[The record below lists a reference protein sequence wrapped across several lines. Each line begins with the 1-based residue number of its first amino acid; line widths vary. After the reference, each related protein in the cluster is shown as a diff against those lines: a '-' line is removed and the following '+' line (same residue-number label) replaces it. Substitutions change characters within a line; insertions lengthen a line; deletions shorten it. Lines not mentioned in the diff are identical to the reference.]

1 MTTELTVQPLNV
13 AAVQFNKDEVAAAV
27 ATIAERYAGVVV
39 TDKAAAKKD
48 RAELNKMLK
57 QLDDARKAVK
67 RQYEAPLK
75 AFEADIKDVAEPLK
89 AAVDAID
96 TQIKAIE
103 EQERADRMAALEA
116 VYASLSAVTPLSRV
130 FDDRWVNT
138 STSAKKAALELTEA
152 VKRADADVEAIV
164 AQHSPHQAAMLD
176 MYFNGAELAD
186 VLAYAQRLDAQTFSI
201 GTADPKTPEEIV
213 TELAAENPLNEY
225 HVTEMGIEVT
235 AKTETHRIIL
245 TCSDRQFN
253 ALLDVLDNL
262 GCFYVVE

>member
-13 AAVQFNKDEVAAAV
+13 AAVTFNKDEVAAAV

-75 AFEADIKDVAEPLK
+75 AFEADIKDIAEPLK

-116 VYASLSAVTPLSRV
+116 VYASLTAKTPLSRV
-130 FDDRWVNT
+130 FNDKWTNA
-138 STSAKKAALELTEA
+138 STSATKAAEELKMA
-152 VKRADADVEAIV
+152 VKRADADVDAIV
-164 AQHSPHQAAMLD
+164 ALQSPHQAAMLD
-176 MYFNGAELAD
+176 MYFNGAELAE
-186 VLAYAQRLDAQTFSI
+186 VLAYGKRLDAQVFSI
-201 GTADPKTPEEIV
+201 GCTEPKTPEEIV
-213 TELAAENPLNEY
+213 TELEAENPLNEY
-225 HVTEMGIEVT
+225 HITDMGIEVT
-235 AKTETHRIIL
+235 AKRETHRIML
-245 TCSDRQFN
+245 TCSDKQFN
-253 ALLDVLDNL
+253 ALLDILDNL